1 MVYFHLISC
10 SVLGKLNQIIFCSN
24 FSGFFVFFLLSQASS
39 DLGVLDYEIPTAYT
53 FVMAAGVELV
63 AIIAVMVS
71 VTWEV
76 LIVGILATVA
86 SKYVQ
91 VSSFF

>member
-24 FSGFFVFFLLSQASS
+24 FSGFFFFFSSQASS
-39 DLGVLDYEIPTAYT
+39 DLGVLDYDIPTAYT

-91 VSSFF
+91 VSTFF